1 MRVLLAGGS
10 GQLGRELQRC
20 KPADIELLSLGSQ
33 ELDLR
38 EAEAVAARVRGFR
51 PQVVIN
57 AAAYT
62 AVDRAENEP
71 EAAFAVN
78 GQGAANLAQ
87 AARMV
92 GAYYLQVSTDFVFD
106 GAQSRPYL
114 PTDRTNPLGIY
125 GASKLAGE
133 QLALA
138 AYPEGV
144 AVVRTAWLYSVFG
157 NNFVVTMLRLMGE
170 RDSLGVVT
178 DQVGTPTWAH
188 GLAEALWQMAV
199 LQPNGIL
206 HWTDAGV
213 ASWYDFA
220 VAIQEEAVDLRLLE
234 REIPIHPLST
244 ADYPTPARRPPYSVL
259 DKTATW
265 ATLGIKP
272 VHWRKALRLML
283 IDYKAELSSSPALTK
298 LMPFGYNKE
307 NSGA

>member
-1 MRVLLAGGS
+1 MRVLLVGGN

-20 KPADIELLSLGSQ
+20 KPAGTELLALGSQ

-38 EAEAVAARVRGFR
+38 EAEAVAARVSAFL

-62 AVDRAENEP
+62 AVDRAESEQ

-87 AARMV
+87 AARVV
-92 GAYYLQVSTDFVFD
+92 GAYCLQVSTDFVFD
-106 GAQSRPYL
+106 GAQSHPYL
-114 PTDRTNPLGIY
+114 PTDRTNPLGVY

-144 AVVRTAWLYSVFG
+144 AIVRTAWLYSAFG
-157 NNFVVTMLRLMGE
+157 NNFVATMLRLMGE
-170 RDSLGVVT
+170 KESLRVVA
-178 DQVGTPTWAH
+178 DQVGTPTWAR
-188 GLAEALWQMAV
+188 GLAEALWRMCRV
-199 LQPNGIL
+199 QPKGIH

-220 VAIQEEAVDLRLLE
+220 VAIQEEGLGCGLLA
-234 REIPIHPLST
+234 REIPILPIN
-244 ADYPTPARRPPYSVL
+244 AVEYPTPARRPSYSVL

-265 ATLGIKP
+265 ATLEMTSS
-272 VHWRKALRLML
+272 HWRQGLRRML
-283 IDYKAELSSSPALTK
+283 LEY
-298 LMPFGYNKE
+298 KE
-307 NSGA
+307 NCGA